1 MADKGAADRTEKPT
15 PKKLEEG
22 RKQGQAPRSPDLVA
36 WAGVL
41 VMTYVLP
48 GAVAGVGDAIRT
60 MLEAMPALMDEP
72 TVEDAMRIAGEL
84 IGASSVALIPMLA
97 VLFVTAIAAGVAQGG
112 ARPYG
117 ARLKPKFARINPG
130 AGFKRMFGAQGAW
143 ELVKSLVKTTVV
155 AVLAYRLIM
164 DVSMLVLGSG
174 AIPLS
179 IIISTIGGA
188 ALTMVRVV
196 AVAAI
201 VIGVAD
207 YLVARRRV
215 MKELMMSRKDIKDEM
230 RQSDGDPMIKGEARR
245 RAMMMSR
252 NRMMAAIPSAD
263 VVMVNPT
270 HVAVAL
276 KYTAGF
282 GAPRVVAKGR
292 GVIAAKI
299 RKAAADNRVPMV
311 EDIPLA
317 RALHS
322 ACEVGEEVP
331 AEFYTAVA
339 QVLAFVMGLKAK
351 GAAGGMHRARELA
364 LSRR

>member
-1 MADKGAADRTEKPT
+1 
-15 PKKLEEG
+15 
-22 RKQGQAPRSPDLVA
+22 
-36 WAGVL
+36 
-41 VMTYVLP
+41 
-48 GAVAGVGDAIRT
+48 
-60 MLEAMPALMDEP
+60 
-72 TVEDAMRIAGEL
+72 
-84 IGASSVALIPMLA
+84 
-97 VLFVTAIAAGVAQGG
+97 
-112 ARPYG
+112 
-117 ARLKPKFARINPG
+117 
-130 AGFKRMFGAQGAW
+130 
-143 ELVKSLVKTTVV
+143 
-155 AVLAYRLIM
+155 
-164 DVSMLVLGSG
+164 
-174 AIPLS
+174 
-179 IIISTIGGA
+179 
-188 ALTMVRVV
+188 MV
-196 AVAAI
+196 
-201 VIGVAD
+201 
-207 YLVARRRV
+207 
-215 MKELMMSRKDIKDEM
+215 
-230 RQSDGDPMIKGEARR
+230 KGEIRR

-252 NRMMAAIPSAD
+252 NRMMAAIPEAD

-299 RKAAADNRVPMV
+299 RKVAADNRVPMV

-351 GAAGGMHRARELA
+351 GSAGGMHRARELA

>member
-1 MADKGAADRTEKPT
+1 MTDRSLASVGSNIGFILALFGCVLLHELGHALTARKYGIKTRDITLLPIGGVAR
-15 PKKLEEG
+15 LERMPEE
-22 RKQGQAPRSPDLVA
+22 PRQ
-36 WAGVL
+36 
-41 VMTYVLP
+41 
-48 GAVAGVGDAIRT
+48 
-60 MLEAMPALMDEP
+60 
-72 TVEDAMRIAGEL
+72 EL
-84 IGASSVALIPMLA
+84 QVALAGPLVNVVITILLLA
-97 VLFVTAIAAGVAQGG
+97 VLFLTAIVSGVAQGG

-130 AGFKRMFGAQGAW
+130 AGLKRMVGPQGAW
-143 ELVKSLVKTTVV
+143 ELAKSLVKTSVV
-155 AVLAYRLIM
+155 AVLAYRLVM
-164 DVSMLVLGSG
+164 DVSTLVLGSG
-174 AIPLS
+174 ALPLAV
-179 IIISTIGGA
+179 IVGTIGGA
-188 ALTMVRVV
+188 ALNLVRVV
-196 AVAAI
+196 AVAAL
-201 VIGVAD
+201 VIGAAD
-207 YLVARRRV
+207 YLVARRRI
-215 MKELMMSRKDIKDEM
+215 MKGMMMSRKDIKDEM
-230 RQSDGDPMIKGEARR
+230 RQSDGDPMVKGEIRR

-252 NRMMAAIPSAD
+252 NRMMAAIPEAD

-299 RKAAADNRVPMV
+299 RKVAADNRVPMV

-351 GAAGGMHRARELA
+351 GSAGGMHRARELA

>member
-1 MADKGAADRTEKPT
+1 VADKGAADKTEKPT
-15 PKKLEEG
+15 PKKLQEG
-22 RKQGQAPRSPDLVA
+22 RKQGQVPRSPDLAA

-48 GAVAGVGDAIRT
+48 AAVAGVGDGIRT
-60 MLEAMPALMDEP
+60 MLEAVPALMAEP
-72 TVEDAMRIAGEL
+72 SVEEAMRVAGEL
-84 IGASSVALIPMLA
+84 VKTAALALVPMLA
-97 VLFVTAIAAGVAQGG
+97 VLFLTAIVSGVAQGG

-130 AGFKRMFGAQGAW
+130 AGLKRMVGPQGAW
-143 ELVKSLVKTTVV
+143 ELAKSLVKTSVV
-155 AVLAYRLIM
+155 AVLAYRLVM
-164 DVSMLVLGSG
+164 DVSTLVLGSG
-174 AIPLS
+174 ALPLAV
-179 IIISTIGGA
+179 IVGTIGGA
-188 ALTMVRVV
+188 ALNLVRVV
-196 AVAAI
+196 AVAAL
-201 VIGVAD
+201 VIGAAD
-207 YLVARRRV
+207 YLVARRRI
-215 MKELMMSRKDIKDEM
+215 MKGMMMSRKDIKDEM
-230 RQSDGDPMIKGEARR
+230 RQSDGDPMVKGEIRR

-252 NRMMAAIPSAD
+252 NRMMAAIPEAD

-292 GVIAAKI
+292 GVIAARI
-299 RKAAADNRVPMV
+299 RKVAADNRVPMV

-351 GAAGGMHRARELA
+351 GSAGGMHRARELA